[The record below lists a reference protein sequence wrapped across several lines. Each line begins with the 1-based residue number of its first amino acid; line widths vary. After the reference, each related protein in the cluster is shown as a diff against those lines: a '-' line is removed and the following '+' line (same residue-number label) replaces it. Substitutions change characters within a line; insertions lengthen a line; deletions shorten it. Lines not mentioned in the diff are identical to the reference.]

1 MWQYTL
7 RSDSVIFCLHS
18 PDKAKTI
25 SLFNNQFNCLY
36 LLMQLISISVASSSL
51 HHLQRSGSKCN
62 VHLSWGHS
70 LKLGRGTASCFLV
83 LLHFTSRSLLFLG
96 LFFILNGLVCFHW
109 LLIVLVHYSQSFH
122 NSPIQA
128 STKVLVNIILCG
140 IYQNQASREPG
151 NRLKFLWHMPLYQG
165 RRTICKLGHMK
176 HLEYSIIPQGK
187 CKLNSNR

>member
-7 RSDSVIFCLHS
+7 RTDSVIFCLHS

-25 SLFNNQFNCLY
+25 SLFNSQFNCLY

-51 HHLQRSGSKCN
+51 HCLQRSGSKCN

-70 LKLGRGTASCFLV
+70 LKLGRGTASRFLV

-109 LLIVLVHYSQSFH
+109 LLIVLVHYLFSKLPRLSDPGLHKSFSEY
-122 NSPIQA
+122 NSVWNLPKSSIQRTWQQA
-128 STKVLVNIILCG
+128 KIPLAHAPLSGTQDHMQIRSHEAPWVFHHSPRKMQTKL
-140 IYQNQASREPG
+140 
-151 NRLKFLWHMPLYQG
+151 
-165 RRTICKLGHMK
+165 
-176 HLEYSIIPQGK
+176 
-187 CKLNSNR
+187 